1 MNNRAISSSMIAL
14 CASILLVSCDRTS
27 NTQSNGFRDVIAA
40 KEIRC
45 GYVVAP
51 PHVSKN
57 PNDGKISGIVP
68 DVIEGAAKNLGY
80 KVNWVEEV
88 GWGTMVEGLK
98 ANRYDAVCTAVWPSA
113 VRAQFTEFS
122 APLYYSGVGVYV
134 RANDRRFDGNLQ
146 KINTP
151 DVKIA
156 TTDGEISQIIANQEF
171 QKAGRVESP
180 QMSDISQLLMN
191 VEQNKAD
198 VAFVEESTAAQYM
211 AAHPGKLRNIRE
223 NNPLRVYANTI
234 MFAKGNVALKNL
246 FDVAVSEL
254 QNSGEINMIL
264 KRDSGGS
271 KLFYPVAR
279 PYQTN

>member
-1 MNNRAISSSMIAL
+1 MNRKNLMASAIVL
-14 CASILLVSCDRTS
+14 CASTLLASCDRNS
-27 NTQSNGFRDVIAA
+27 EARGGNFRDVVAV

-57 PNDGKISGIVP
+57 PNDGKISGIIP

-80 KVNWVEEV
+80 KVKWVEEV

-98 ANRYDAVCTAVWPSA
+98 ADRYDAVCTAVWPSA

-122 APLYYSGVGVYV
+122 APLYYSGVGVFV
-134 RANDRRFDGNLQ
+134 RDNDHRFDSNLQ
-146 KINTP
+146 KINVP
-151 DVKIA
+151 AVKIA
-156 TTDGEISQIIANQEF
+156 TTDGEISQIIANQDF
-171 QKAGRVESP
+171 QSAARVESP

-211 AAHPGKLRNIRE
+211 AAHPGKLRNLVQ

-254 QNSGEINMIL
+254 QNSGEINAIL
-264 KRDSGGS
+264 KRDGGGS

-279 PYQTN
+279 PYQAN